1 MTPPPTIPFS
11 SIDFGSRA
19 RSTYPRIMELAQS
32 IFDHGLI
39 QPLVLSP
46 MSNGES
52 EFGSSP
58 TLTQLLFGLDAG
70 GRRYRALELLLQSGQ
85 WDGILHHGA
94 TSQHHPLVAG
104 YILKG
109 ELFATPL
116 QRLMTELAENLDRE
130 EMDWRD
136 NTRLIVKAW
145 NLARTEAHAESRD
158 ILMRDG
164 GAMLGCGYMDLKAA
178 VIIHDDLLVNPER
191 YRDVP
196 SIRAAHTKLLKI
208 NEQEL
213 TKVLMSRTL
222 ATATP
227 TQQSPIVSDQA
238 DPKPSITNIPLT
250 TAFGCCDSL
259 EYMRGLSGPTFDHIV
274 TDPDYAI
281 SVEQLE
287 ANMDTHAG
295 VNQDTVE
302 ASLSNLQDL
311 LREGFRIIRDKGF
324 LVFWFDITHFEH
336 LMAFALSIGWR
347 VQRWPLIWYKTDY
360 RSNASPQ
367 SNFCKNYEVAMV
379 CRKPGAVLARP
390 QMSSIYSCASNKVG
404 IEFGHPFAKPLEV
417 SRWIYSA
424 IAIKGQSVYDPFM
437 GTGSLSIA
445 AIEWGLKASGS
456 EINPDHYARAIMNL
470 QRSFTK
476 LVGGEVTF
484 S

>member
-1 MTPPPTIPFS
+1 
-11 SIDFGSRA
+11 
-19 RSTYPRIMELAQS
+19 MELAQS

-46 MSNGES
+46 IDTWKVGE
-52 EFGSSP
+52 EP
-58 TLTQLLFGLDAG
+58 RADIFGLDAG

-145 NLARTEAHAESRD
+145 NLARTEAHADSRD

-222 ATATP
+222 ATAGP
-227 TQQSPIVSDQA
+227 SQQQSITVSDQP

-250 TAFGCCDSL
+250 TAFGLYDSL

-295 VNQDTVE
+295 IAQVGVE
-302 ASLSNLQDL
+302 KSLDELFYSIELAFKVV
-311 LREGFRIIRDKGF
+311 REKGF
-324 LVFWFDITHFEH
+324 LVFWYDNTHSGK
-336 LMAFALSIGWR
+336 LRSCALDVGWR
-347 VQRWPLIWYKTDY
+347 VQRWPLVWYKTDH

-367 SNFCKNYEVAMV
+367 SNFCKNYELAMV

-404 IEFGHPFAKPLEV
+404 VEFGHPFAKPLEV

-456 EINPDHYARAIMNL
+456 EINPNHYARAIMNL